1 MLNVPHCWALY
12 VREAKDWLNEAW
24 CETELATELYGAKAA
39 MATRDGAA
47 SIVACQGLAVDL
59 AVAAAI
65 K

>member
-1 MLNVPHCWALY
+1 M
-12 VREAKDWLNEAW
+12 REAKDWLNEAW
-24 CETELATELYGAKAA
+24 CETELTTELYGAKVA